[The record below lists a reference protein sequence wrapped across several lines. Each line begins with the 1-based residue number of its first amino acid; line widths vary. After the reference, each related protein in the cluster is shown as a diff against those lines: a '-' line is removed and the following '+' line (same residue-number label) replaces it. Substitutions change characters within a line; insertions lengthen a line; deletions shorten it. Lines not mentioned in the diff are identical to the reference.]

1 MRGIWVVCDLNYFT
15 AIGHFF
21 FSLSL
26 QIFRFHGKNCEL
38 GKPKPHHSV
47 WFALSFG
54 ITHFISNSYE
64 AFFFFVL
71 PKQFF
76 FSI

>member
-21 FSLSL
+21 FPSPCKY
-26 QIFRFHGKNCEL
+26 FDFMGKTANYANPNRVIQSGL
-38 GKPKPHHSV
+38 
-47 WFALSFG
+47 LSFR
-54 ITHFISNSYE
+54 TTNFISNSYE